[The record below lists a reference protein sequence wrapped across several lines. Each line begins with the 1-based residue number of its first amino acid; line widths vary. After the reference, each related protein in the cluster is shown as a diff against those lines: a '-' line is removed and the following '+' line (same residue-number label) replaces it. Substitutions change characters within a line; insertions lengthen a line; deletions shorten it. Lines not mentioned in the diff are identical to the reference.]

1 MEGIIIFLIVLAL
14 VAATAYAG
22 DTERKRRDKLRKER
36 ANNKIQK
43 EEFNNRDPEAAEIFI
58 NKIID
63 IVDEKK
69 FKLLEERRK
78 FVKKDSYGNESFSR
92 WFGDPPL
99 EESQVKF
106 CFISGYFDEFKKG
119 VPYFWMSTILKR
131 IGGTND
137 NNVNAEIFF
146 KEWKNYCLCVQ
157 EIDDHIQGKK
167 RKIVLEDWYA
177 AVLTLVE
184 NKCRE
189 LLDKPSSK
197 NLKKDMTGVEF
208 EEYCKKI
215 LIEAGWEV
223 EDTPASGDQ
232 GVDLIASIED
242 LRVCIQCKF
251 FNKPVGNKA
260 VQEVAAGMIHWNG
273 THAVVVG
280 KSGFTKSAQNLAG
293 SNKVILTSD
302 RELENLEN
310 LVL

>member
-1 MEGIIIFLIVLAL
+1 MDFLVAILILFFLFLIAK
-14 VAATAYAG
+14 AG
-22 DTERKRRDKLRKER
+22 IEESEKIKRERIRSEKER
-36 ANNKIQK
+36 IKK

-63 IVDEKK
+63 IIDEKK

-78 FVKKDSYGNESFSR
+78 LVKKDSYGNESFDR

-99 EESQVKF
+99 EESHVKF
-106 CFISGYFDEFKKG
+106 CLVAGIFDEFKKG
-119 VPYFWMSTILKR
+119 VPYFWMSSILKR
-131 IGGTND
+131 IGGKSDANS
-137 NNVNAEIFF
+137 NAEIYF
-146 KEWKNYCLCVQ
+146 KEWKNYCLCNP
-157 EIDDHIQGKK
+157 EIDDLVEGKK
-167 RKIVLEDWYA
+167 RSIVVEDWYA
-177 AVLTLVE
+177 VVLTLVE
-184 NKCRE
+184 RKCRE
-189 LLDKPSSK
+189 ILDQRSSK
-197 NLKKDMTGVEF
+197 NLKKDMTGVQF

-215 LIEAGWEV
+215 LSEAGWEV

-242 LRVCIQCKF
+242 LRVCIQCKCF
-251 FNKPVGNKA
+251 AKPVGNKA

-280 KSGFTKSAQNLAG
+280 KSGFTKSAQNLAE

-302 RELENLEN
+302 SELENLEN